1 MIKLGI
7 SAFYHD
13 SAAAIVENNKVIA
26 AAEEERFTGIKH
38 DKNFPI
44 NAIKY
49 CLAEAGIDISRIN
62 EVHWYENPDKKDD
75 RVKTIFNKRPIKTF
89 FLRQRYLKDRKNNSP
104 ENLLQNIGYT
114 GKIYYHDH
122 HYSHSAFSYYTSTF
136 RDAAI
141 LSVDGVGEWE
151 TIRISFGKNKN
162 INKIYS
168 VDFPNSLGMLYST
181 ITSFLGFKP
190 NEGEY
195 KVMGLAPYGNPIKYY
210 EKLNVIFNHS
220 KEDLYLYQRYFA
232 WEYSERIMFTKRL
245 CQLLELQPRLPEEPI
260 TQDHKDLAATL
271 QKLYEIQFE
280 KLLIKAKELT
290 GSSNI
295 CITGGCAYNGVGN
308 ILAYKYFNK
317 VHIPFSLDLLF

>member
-49 CLAEAGIDISRIN
+49 CLAEASIDISRIN

-151 TIRISFGKNKN
+151 TIRISFL
-162 INKIYS
+162 
-168 VDFPNSLGMLYST
+168 SL
-181 ITSFLGFKP
+181 I
-190 NEGEY
+190 
-195 KVMGLAPYGNPIKYY
+195 
-210 EKLNVIFNHS
+210 
-220 KEDLYLYQRYFA
+220 
-232 WEYSERIMFTKRL
+232 
-245 CQLLELQPRLPEEPI
+245 
-260 TQDHKDLAATL
+260 
-271 QKLYEIQFE
+271 
-280 KLLIKAKELT
+280 
-290 GSSNI
+290 
-295 CITGGCAYNGVGN
+295 
-308 ILAYKYFNK
+308 
-317 VHIPFSLDLLF
+317 HI